1 MGCGDNALK
10 EQAVT
15 FGAAAP
21 LVGILTSPVASVST
35 GKAPEIGVLL
45 LNAGLL
51 HRIGPSRLYVKLAR
65 FLARDGFHV
74 LRFDF
79 SGIGD
84 SGRRRDTLPF
94 EKSSNQEVSE
104 AMDHMAEQTGLK
116 RFLLIGLCSGALVS
130 FCAAGQDP
138 RVVGVV
144 CINAPGFSHIIPDSV
159 VAQVSKRQASRYYLQ
174 VALSNPASW
183 LKILRRRVDYLSI
196 GRALWNATF
205 GRLQRSKSSASTAA
219 PDSVAA
225 THGMQTQLENFKQRG
240 VRSLLLFSEGDWG
253 LDYLHCEL
261 GKSVKQLEQFGAQLE
276 VVTSADHIFTLRQ
289 NQRELMNRIRTWCL
303 GLS

>member
-1 MGCGDNALK
+1 MK
-10 EQAVT
+10 ERAVT
-15 FGAAAP
+15 FGTAAP
-21 LVGILTSPVASVST
+21 LVGILTSPVESVST

-84 SGRRRDTLPF
+84 SGRRRDTLTF

-104 AMDHMAEQTGLK
+104 AIDHMAAQTGLK

-144 CINAPGFSHIIPDSV
+144 CINAPGFAHVIPDSI

-183 LKILRRRVDYLSI
+183 LKILRGRVDYLSI

-205 GRLQRSKSSASTAA
+205 GRLQRSPKSSTKAA
-219 PDSVAA
+219 PDSKADSTDA
-225 THGMQTQLENFKQRG
+225 TQGMQAQLENFKQRG

-289 NQRELMNRIRTWCL
+289 NQRELMDRIRTWSL